1 MRVYAEYIRI
11 FACIWHAHACHQIM
25 LQNMNI
31 ICLHGLLREVKR
43 ANAAAGR
50 TWRRAGGGISNWKDF
65 IPTLLDI
72 FSSLALWSKNF
83 IIFLKGEEN
92 GNRRDNTLLDAAME
106 DAAVFVFLWVV
117 DKWKISYIRQRVKEE
132 NQKLYMW
139 EIVRRKSMHA
149 IIYIVSSWKVL
160 ISFALPRSILLW
172 TNSIC

>member
-1 MRVYAEYIRI
+1 MSLESFPRTFRICAIGRFLCAYILVYPEYIRI
-11 FACIWHAHACHQIM
+11 CDRLKFLIFFSFACIRHAHVCHQIM

-83 IIFLKGEEN
+83 IIFLKGGEN

-106 DAAVFVFLWVV
+106 DAAVFFYEW
-117 DKWKISYIRQRVKEE
+117 S
-132 NQKLYMW
+132 
-139 EIVRRKSMHA
+139 
-149 IIYIVSSWKVL
+149 
-160 ISFALPRSILLW
+160 
-172 TNSIC
+172 TNGR